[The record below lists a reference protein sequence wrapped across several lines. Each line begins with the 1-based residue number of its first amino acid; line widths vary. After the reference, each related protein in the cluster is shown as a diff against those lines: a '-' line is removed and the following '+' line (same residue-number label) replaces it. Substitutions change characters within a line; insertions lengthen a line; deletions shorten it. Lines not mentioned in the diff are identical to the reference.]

1 MHNKNRA
8 AVDTYNQFIQKE
20 FAELDFKAVL
30 DRIKGALAG
39 LAADYSTEAN
49 AAADNQNDLA
59 GALNDKLADTIN
71 SLNSIYNS
79 LKDCDHVAK
88 NSRQYSQRA
97 GTIAVY
103 KSAEHEH
110 HERRTFQSQ
119 KDLDAIRSSE
129 ERNENEYIADAKQN
143 GTYVLRQTEL
153 EAEAKTQDSLYQNFG
168 WISALNYPTF
178 SLFYNAGKFAL
189 GLFPMA
195 KRIAGGSFAE
205 ALEEFGQ
212 EVINLRSLDKPP
224 DPVSLRESFRKF
236 GKEYSE
242 LRQF

>member
-79 LKDCDHVAK
+79 LKDCD
-88 NSRQYSQRA
+88 
-97 GTIAVY
+97 

-224 DPVSLRESFRKF
+224 DPVSLR
-236 GKEYSE
+236 
-242 LRQF
+242 